1 MTTVTIGSDSGAQ
14 DRAASRGYSFG
25 MRVPSIIRM
34 FGTAI
39 SAWLADG
46 APRLGASLAYY
57 TLFSLAPMLLV
68 VIAIAGLA
76 FGEEAVRGQIV
87 TQIDHLVGTE
97 GARAVQ
103 TLLQGAARE
112 KGGVLATVLGA
123 VTFLLATTGAF
134 LELQYA
140 LNRVWRVQPKP
151 GLSVRALLLD
161 RLRSFGIVIA
171 IGFLLLVSLAVS
183 AALAALGEMLGRAPG
198 LPGVWVAVNSVLGFV
213 VIAVLFALLFKYLP
227 DVELRWRDVWIG
239 AVVTALLFTAGKQLI
254 GLYLGKSATASSYG
268 AAGSVVVLLLWVYYT
283 SQVVLLGAE
292 FTRVFTRRNRSRPQ
306 PQDFAER
313 ATKPDPAADR

>member
-1 MTTVTIGSDSGAQ
+1 
-14 DRAASRGYSFG
+14 
-25 MRVPSIIRM
+25 MRVPSTIRM
-34 FGTAI
+34 LGTAI

-57 TLFSLAPMLLV
+57 TLFSLAPILLV
-68 VIAIAGLA
+68 VIAIAGFA

-87 TQIDHLVGTE
+87 AELDQLVGPE
-97 GARAVQ
+97 GAKAVQ
-103 TLLQGAARE
+103 TLLQGARRE
-112 KGGVLATVLGA
+112 SGGALATVLGT
-123 VTFLLATTGAF
+123 VTFLLAATGAF

-151 GLSVRALLLD
+151 GLSVRAILLD
-161 RLRSFGIVIA
+161 RLRSFGIVVG

-183 AALAALGEMLGRAPG
+183 AALAALGDVLGRAPG
-198 LPGVWVAVNSVLGFV
+198 LPAIWMAVNAALGFAV
-213 VIAVLFALLFKYLP
+213 VAVLFALLFKYLP
-227 DVELRWRDVWIG
+227 DVELRWRDVWLGG
-239 AVVTALLFTAGKQLI
+239 AVTALLFTAGKQLI

-268 AAGSVVVLLLWVYYT
+268 AAGSVVVLMLWVYYT

-306 PQDFAER
+306 PQEFAER
-313 ATKPDPAADR
+313 ATKPDPGARPGDGRDPDRS

>member
-1 MTTVTIGSDSGAQ
+1 
-14 DRAASRGYSFG
+14 

-39 SAWLADG
+39 SAWLADS

-57 TLFSLAPMLLV
+57 TLFSLAPILLV
-68 VIAIAGLA
+68 VIAIAGYA
-76 FGEEAVRGQIV
+76 FGEEAVRGQV
-87 TQIDHLVGTE
+87 VSQIDQLIGRE
-97 GARAVQ
+97 GATAVQ
-103 TLLQGAARE
+103 ALLQGASRDE
-112 KGGVLATVLGA
+112 GGTLATVLGT

-151 GLSVRALLLD
+151 GISVRAMLLD
-161 RLRSFGIVIA
+161 RLRSFGIVVA

-183 AALAALGEMLGRAPG
+183 AALAALGDVIGRAPG
-198 LPGVWVAVNSVLGFV
+198 LPAIWVAVNTV
-213 VIAVLFALLFKYLP
+213 VGLAVVTALFALLFRYLP
-227 DVELRWRDVWIG
+227 DVELRWRDVWVG

-254 GLYLGKSATASSYG
+254 GLYLGTSATASSYG

-292 FTRVFTRRNRSRPQ
+292 FTRVYTRRNRTSPRPQ
-306 PQDFAER
+306 AFAER
-313 ATKPDPAADR
+313 AARPEA

>member
-1 MTTVTIGSDSGAQ
+1 
-14 DRAASRGYSFG
+14 
-25 MRVPSIIRM
+25 MRVPSTIRM
-34 FGTAI
+34 LGTAI

-57 TLFSLAPMLLV
+57 TLFSLAPILLV
-68 VIAIAGLA
+68 VIAIAGFA

-87 TQIDHLVGTE
+87 AELDQLVGPE
-97 GARAVQ
+97 GAKAVQ
-103 TLLQGAARE
+103 TLLQGARRE
-112 KGGVLATVLGA
+112 SGGALATVLGT
-123 VTFLLATTGAF
+123 VTFLLAATGAF

-151 GLSVRALLLD
+151 GLSVRAILLD
-161 RLRSFGIVIA
+161 RLRSFGIVVG

-183 AALAALGEMLGRAPG
+183 AALAALGDVLGRAPG
-198 LPGVWVAVNSVLGFV
+198 LPAIWMAVNAALGFAV
-213 VIAVLFALLFKYLP
+213 VAVLFALLFKYLP
-227 DVELRWRDVWIG
+227 DVELRWRDVWLGG
-239 AVVTALLFTAGKQLI
+239 AVTALLFTAGKQLI

-268 AAGSVVVLLLWVYYT
+268 AAGSVVVLMLWVYFT

-306 PQDFAER
+306 PQEFAER
-313 ATKPDPAADR
+313 ATKPDPGARPGDGRDPDRS